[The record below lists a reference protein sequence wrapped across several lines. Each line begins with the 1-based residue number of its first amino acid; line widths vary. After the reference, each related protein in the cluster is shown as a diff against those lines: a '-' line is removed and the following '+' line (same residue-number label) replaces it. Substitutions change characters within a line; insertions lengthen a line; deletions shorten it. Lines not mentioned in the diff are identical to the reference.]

1 MCKKTCHLCCRA
13 DLLEALPPSDLSDMQ
28 RAVVEALEHVTG
40 TVFSPQHNQ
49 HSTHSCT
56 KRSWLQVVCQIVHA
70 MAQHTRHKSGLGAC
84 EGKGLVT
91 DSKELC
97 GPSIELV
104 YNDTHRSDVS
114 ELVCAEGKRMMLDK
128 DWLLLHA
135 LQSLLRTLQAS
146 HTDNLEIGTGV
157 SMTVVS

>member
-1 MCKKTCHLCCRA
+1 MSA
-13 DLLEALPPSDLSDMQ
+13 
-28 RAVVEALEHVTG
+28 
-40 TVFSPQHNQ
+40 
-49 HSTHSCT
+49 HSTISI
-56 KRSWLQVVCQIVHA
+56 L
-70 MAQHTRHKSGLGAC
+70 HTAVQNAAGFRLSASFRLSATRFVSSVSSHGIHNGFAAC
-84 EGKGLVT
+84 EGKGFVT

-104 YNDTHRSDVS
+104 YNDTHRFDVS

-135 LQSLLRTLQAS
+135 LQSLLHTLQAS
-146 HTDNLEIGTGV
+146 HTDNLEIGSGV